1 VSGVKYFL
9 DTNTCIYIINKKP
22 PRVAEV
28 FGRYSIG
35 DLGVSSI
42 TVSELTYG
50 VAKSRRAGS
59 REALATFLLDLISVP
74 YDDAAAWQY
83 GDLRATLQA
92 AGTPIGPNDLLIA
105 AHALSAGLPLV
116 TNNVSEFE
124 RVPGLKVEN
133 WF

>member
-1 VSGVKYFL
+1 MSGVKYFL
-9 DTNTCIYIINKKP
+9 DTNTCIYIINNKP
-22 PRVAEV
+22 PHVAEV
-28 FGRYSIG
+28 FGHHSIG

-42 TVSELTYG
+42 TVSELAFG

-59 REALATFLLDLISVP
+59 REALETFLLDLISVP

-92 AGTPIGPNDLLIA
+92 AGTLIGPNDLLIA

>member
-1 VSGVKYFL
+1 MYYFL
-9 DTNTCIYIINKKP
+9 DTNICIYIINKRP
-22 PRVAEV
+22 SHVAEI
-28 FGRYSIG
+28 FGRHTIG
-35 DLGVSSI
+35 DIGVSSI
-42 TVSELTYG
+42 TVAELAYG
-50 VAKSRRAGS
+50 AAKSRRETN
-59 REALATFLLDLISVP
+59 RRALELFLLELVTVP
-74 YDDAAAWQY
+74 FDAAAAWHY
-83 GDLRATLQA
+83 GDLRASLQA

>member
-1 VSGVKYFL
+1 MFEVKYFL

-28 FGRYSIG
+28 FGRYKVG

-59 REALATFLLDLISVP
+59 REALETFLLDLISVP

-92 AGTPIGPNDLLIA
+92 AGTPGWPQF
-105 AHALSAGLPLV
+105 
-116 TNNVSEFE
+116 TC
-124 RVPGLKVEN
+124 
-133 WF
+133 